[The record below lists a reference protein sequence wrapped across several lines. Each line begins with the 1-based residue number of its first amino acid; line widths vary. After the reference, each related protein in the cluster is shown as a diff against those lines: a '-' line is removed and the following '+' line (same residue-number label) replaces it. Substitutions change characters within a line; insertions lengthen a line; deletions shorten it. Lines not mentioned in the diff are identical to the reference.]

1 VQSPGPTRQS
11 PGPTRQLLVA
21 AGKAA
26 NLVGERP
33 MPSIARFGRLAY
45 PMRGEVTNRAVLGR
59 KRHGCPGIRSGCQR
73 WERPGWQQ
81 TRRPEDYRMTAAAK
95 APPVQ
100 KSLNGLMW
108 SSRPIGNLGK
118 ADVTGEETGKRTL
131 SATVVGV
138 QGSEERFAE
147 ITPGRAWMQQGLTAT
162 CKDCGSE
169 PMAE

>member
-1 VQSPGPTRQS
+1 MFPKGVGVRFP
-11 PGPTRQLLVA
+11 VA

-108 SSRPIGNLGK
+108 SSRPNGNLGK
-118 ADVTGEETGKRTL
+118 VDVTGEETGKRTL

-147 ITPGRAWMQQGLTAT
+147 ITPGRA
-162 CKDCGSE
+162 
-169 PMAE
+169 

>member
-1 VQSPGPTRQS
+1 VKFP
-11 PGPTRQLLVA
+11 VA

-26 NLVGERP
+26 NLVGARP

-59 KRHGCPGIRSGCQR
+59 KRHGCPGTRSGCQR
-73 WERPGWQQ
+73 LERPGWQQ

-100 KSLNGLMW
+100 KSLNGYMW
-108 SSRPIGNLGK
+108 SSRPVGNLGK
-118 ADVTGEETGKRTL
+118 ADVTGEETGKSTL

-147 ITPGRAWMQQGLTAT
+147 ITPGRTWMQQGLTAT